1 MRPALTA
8 EQRRATPALHIR
20 QAVVEDLGTVQGIL
34 AEAAEWLAAKGIDQ
48 WPAGGFREATTLRR
62 IREGSVY
69 LAYAADEPV
78 ATITL
83 DAWADPELWTAAADD
98 AGYVHRLAV
107 RRAWA
112 GRGIGEALLDWAG
125 QRVAASGG
133 RWLRLDCMRDNQA
146 LHDYYLRL
154 GFEHVR
160 TLELGHRL
168 SGSLFQRAA
177 RSVRNGKDE

>member
-8 EQRRATPALHIR
+8 EQRQATPALDVR
-20 QAVVEDLGTVQGIL
+20 QAPVEDLGTVQSIL
-34 AEAAEWLAAKGIDQ
+34 AEAAAWLAAKGIDQ
-48 WPAGGFREATTLRR
+48 WPAGFREATTLRR
-62 IREGSVY
+62 IRQGSVY

-78 ATITL
+78 ATVTL
-83 DAWADPELWTAAADD
+83 DAWADPELWTGAADD

-125 QRVAASGG
+125 EHVAASGG
-133 RWLRLDCMRDNQA
+133 RWLRLDCMRDNQP
-146 LHDYYLRL
+146 LHDYSLRL

-160 TLELGHRL
+160 TIELGHRL

-177 RSVRNGKDE
+177 CSVRNGKEE